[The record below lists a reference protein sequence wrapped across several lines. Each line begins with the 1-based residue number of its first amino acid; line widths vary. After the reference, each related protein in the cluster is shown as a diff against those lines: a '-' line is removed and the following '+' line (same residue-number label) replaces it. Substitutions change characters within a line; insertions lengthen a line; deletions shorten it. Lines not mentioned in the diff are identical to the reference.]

1 MDPCI
6 AVVTGANR
14 GLGLEFVRQLLAR
27 GDRVLAACRQPGKAS
42 SLNAL
47 AGDHPG
53 RLHVLPLDVA
63 NEASRTAF
71 ARELALVLDDDARI
85 DLMVN
90 NAGALHSGERWGQV
104 RESALDDSF
113 RTNAIGPF
121 LLTQALAP
129 RLADACPEQ
138 GRRGGKVAFVSTVMA
153 SIGTRREFRSP
164 SYCASKAAL
173 DMLAVQAAHALAA
186 RGIAVALLHPGWAQT
201 DMGGDGADVTA
212 ADSVA
217 GLLRQVDATDASKP
231 LQLRDWRG
239 ETIAW

>member
-1 MDPCI
+1 MDSRI
-6 AVVTGANR
+6 ALVTGANR

-63 NEASRTAF
+63 NESSRNAF

-85 DLMVN
+85 ALLVN
-90 NAGALHSGERWGQV
+90 NAGVLHSGERWGQV
-104 RESALDDSF
+104 RETALDDSF
-113 RTNAIGPF
+113 GTNAIGPF

-129 RLADACPEQ
+129 RISD
-138 GRRGGKVAFVSTVMA
+138 GGKVAFVSTVMA
-153 SIGTRREFRSP
+153 SIGTRREFRAP

-173 DMLAVQAAHALAA
+173 DMLAVQAAHALAP

-201 DMGGDGADVTA
+201 DMGGDGADVA
-212 ADSVA
+212 ASDSVA
-217 GLLRQVDATDASKP
+217 GLLRQIDAADASKP
-231 LQLRDWRG
+231 LQMRDWRG
-239 ETIAW
+239 EMIAW